1 MKEIEKIRNQKVYPS
16 VSSEYE
22 ENTSFVETFTI
33 GFANKAST
41 LIVILILIFIVSIPL
56 YIFVTVDTMIST
68 NSRCIEEEISD
79 NAIVVICNS
88 DAKEPTTDAIVKY
101 TKKGF
106 NLKYTIHEGDKYI
119 MHFVHE

>member
-1 MKEIEKIRNQKVYPS
+1 MKEIEKIQNQKIYPS
-16 VSSEYE
+16 ASSEYK
-22 ENTSFVETFTI
+22 ENTDFAETFTI
-33 GFANKAST
+33 GFANKLST
-41 LIVILILIFIVSIPL
+41 LIVVSIIIFIVSIPL
-56 YIFVTVDTMIST
+56 YMFYKVDRMIST
-68 NSRCIEEEISD
+68 GSRCIEEEISD